1 MQAVGNAVGVTVVG
15 VLLFSLLGHVE
26 GGSTATAVGPAE
38 QVVRYGHAFALAT
51 LYNVGATVLAFVL
64 FWRAW
69 RRHA

>member
-1 MQAVGNAVGVTVVG
+1 VDGVDGAAAVD
-15 VLLFSLLGHVE
+15 
-26 GGSTATAVGPAE
+26 ATTHATH
-38 QVVRYGHAFALAT
+38 YGHAFALAT